1 MADARTERWAEHRT
15 NKRRALVDAS
25 IRAIDERG
33 PQVSMREIAAE
44 AKIPKPTLYR
54 FFTDKWELVNAINDR
69 VMDTLTERIV
79 TGPQL
84 TAGTLGELVRAGI
97 VGYADFVSRHPQV
110 FRFLQLNFAGA
121 SGGAGSPGVH
131 AIETARTMAADI
143 SAVLSALVPGV
154 GHGKRDD
161 AVRRGGQEID
171 TAAAMIMGAV
181 VFAAD
186 GWVGDSGP
194 RESVDSFVDRTVPYI
209 QALLQVAAAKDGGS
223 ELDFDASIADNLAA
237 VYTG

>member
-1 MADARTERWAEHRT
+1 MADARTERWAEHR
-15 NKRRALVDAS
+15 KQMRRSLVDAT
-25 IRAIDERG
+25 IRAIDEHG
-33 PQVSMREIAAE
+33 PTVSMREIAAE

-79 TGPQL
+79 TAPQL
-84 TAGTLGELVRAGI
+84 TARTLGELVHSAI
-97 VGYADFVSRHPQV
+97 TGYADFVNEHPNV

-121 SGGAGSPGVH
+121 SGGPGSPGIH
-131 AIETARTMAADI
+131 AIETARTMAGDI
-143 SAVLSALVPGV
+143 SGVLTDLVPEEF
-154 GHGKRDD
+154 
-161 AVRRGGQEID
+161 GGASDRTD

-186 GWVGDSGP
+186 GWVGDDGP
-194 RESVDSFVDRTVPYI
+194 TESVESFVDRTVPYI
-209 QALLQVAAAKDGGS
+209 RALLKVAADDGGA

-237 VYTG
+237 VYAG